1 MSADG
6 TSCISCG
13 AELAPEQE
21 YCLECGARQT
31 AKAATEWRRPLIVA
45 AVTVSLAVVVLAFGY
60 VRMRDDADGEVGLP
74 HGASGQTVRQAGAN
88 GPAVG
93 IGKRKPVPAAHLAAG
108 QSP

>member
-13 AELAPEQE
+13 AELAPDQE

-31 AKAATEWRRPLIVA
+31 AGPATEWRRPLIAA

-60 VRMRDDADGEVGLP
+60 ERMRDDVDGDAALP
-74 HGASGQTVRQAGAN
+74 HAARGQTVRQAGAS

-93 IGKRKPVPAAHLAAG
+93 IGNRKPVPAAQLAAG